1 MSVVVPS
8 FNQARHL
15 REALDSILSQDH
27 PGLEV
32 LVMDGGSTDGSVEIL
47 RGYGDRIAF
56 VSERDRG
63 QSDAIN
69 RGFARARGE
78 IVAWLNSDDR
88 YLPGAVRAAASA
100 LAARPDAGMVY
111 GDGEL
116 IDEDGHVLG
125 PFAATQPFD
134 LWTLVHVSDFIMQP
148 TVFMRADAVREAGGL
163 DESLRYGM
171 DWDLWI
177 RLACRR
183 PVLYL
188 EKMLAQ
194 TREYATTKTATG
206 GWRRL
211 QELRSIMAC
220 HGATGWPPGARA
232 YGLDTLRL
240 RFPTLFGPSSLGDAR
255 AQEGRWLPRL
265 CRPLHRSMARLI
277 SRQNGFP
284 QGIWPDSWMARE
296 GHRAVPW
303 RGEAGV
309 VRVQAELPP
318 EPELLPFTLDVHA
331 EGRRV
336 RSVRAEPGRF
346 EVRVPLEAADA
357 RPRALE
363 VVLRAS
369 RCHRFPWDPRSLSCR
384 IHDVAFE
391 PAG

>member
-1 MSVVVPS
+1 
-8 FNQARHL
+8 
-15 REALDSILSQDH
+15 
-27 PGLEV
+27 
-32 LVMDGGSTDGSVEIL
+32 
-47 RGYGDRIAF
+47 

-78 IVAWLNSDDR
+78 VVAWLNSDDR
-88 YLPGAVRAAASA
+88 YLPGAVRAAACA
-100 LAARPDAGMVY
+100 LVARPDAGMVY

-116 IDEDGHVLG
+116 IDEDSNVLG
-125 PFAATQPFD
+125 PFLATQPFD
-134 LWTLVHVSDFIMQP
+134 LWTLIYVSDFIMQP

-163 DESLRYGM
+163 DESLRYGL

-183 PVLYL
+183 PAVYL
-188 EKMLAQ
+188 AQTLAQ

-211 QELRSIMAC
+211 RELRKIMAR

-255 AQEGRWLPRL
+255 AQEGRWLPRFF
-265 CRPLHRSMARLI
+265 RPLHRSMAGLI

-284 QGIWPDSWMARE
+284 QGIWPDGWMARE

-303 RGEAGV
+303 TGEDGM
-309 VRVQAELPP
+309 VRVTAELPP
-318 EPELLPFTLDVHA
+318 EPELLPFTLDVHV
-331 EGRRV
+331 GGQRV
-336 RSVRAEPGRF
+336 RSLRREPGRF
-346 EVRVPLEAADA
+346 DVRVPLVAAEGG
-357 RPRALE
+357 PRAIE
-363 VVLRAS
+363 VVVHAS
-369 RCHRFPWDPRSLSCR
+369 RCRRFRWDPRSLSCR
-384 IHDVAFE
+384 VHEVAFE
-391 PAG
+391 PASGRATVPDVDRSRSSG